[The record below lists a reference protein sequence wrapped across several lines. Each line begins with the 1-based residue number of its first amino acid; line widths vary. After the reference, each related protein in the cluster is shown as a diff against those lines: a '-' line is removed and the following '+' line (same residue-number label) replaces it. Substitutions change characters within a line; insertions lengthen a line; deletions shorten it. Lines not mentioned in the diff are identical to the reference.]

1 MSNKKNKDAA
11 AEEKVAASTT
21 EAPEVKT
28 EETPIKES
36 KPAPKKTVVE
46 QALSEGEKKALRDK
60 AREMAKKN
68 AKKKAEDDFLA
79 AEVKKAELEENAK
92 YGISTEEEIVTYTV
106 NLPEAADRHIINGK
120 EYLHGS
126 TYEVPKSLA
135 DVMRDTEHRGHVQED
150 IRKGRDRNEYGF
162 RERNGIKSG
171 KGVATA

>member
-21 EAPEVKT
+21 ETSVA
-28 EETPIKES
+28 
-36 KPAPKKTVVE
+36 KPMSQTAPKKNVVE
-46 QALSEGEKKALRDK
+46 QALSEAEKEALREK
-60 AREMAKKN
+60 AREIAKKS
-68 AKKKAEDDFLA
+68 AKTKAEDDFLA
-79 AEVKKAELEENAK
+79 AEVKKAEIEENAK
-92 YGISTEEEIVTYTV
+92 YGVVTEEPLVMHTV

-135 DVMRDTEHRGHVQED
+135 DGMRDTEHRGHIQEN
-150 IRKGRDRNEYGF
+150 IRKGTSRNEYGF

-171 KGVATA
+171 TGVAVA